1 MTGRGEVG
9 VGLEPWLWNVKLT
22 PMFFGQKS
30 QWVVNY
36 KTNNT
41 GEQVENEGNILAFG
55 NGWEG
60 RRINAG
66 QNNWLNVENASTP
79 DLPVKRYL
87 MNSVHYLSA
96 NYLPILIRKKN
107 GN

>member
-1 MTGRGEVG
+1 
-9 VGLEPWLWNVKLT
+9 
-22 PMFFGQKS
+22 MFFGQKS

-79 DLPVKRYL
+79 DLPVRRYL

-96 NYLPILIRKKN
+96 NYLVNIDKKKEWELKASANYTNNAVERKLQTD
-107 GN
+107 

>member
-1 MTGRGEVG
+1 
-9 VGLEPWLWNVKLT
+9 
-22 PMFFGQKS
+22 MFFGQKS

-66 QNNWLNVENASTP
+66 QNNWLNV
-79 DLPVKRYL
+79 K
-87 MNSVHYLSA
+87 MQVHRTFL
-96 NYLPILIRKKN
+96 
-107 GN
+107 